1 MINKVNNS
9 LNYFIGSHKKLNYI
23 LKVIKRL
30 GDDEFVDNILGR
42 NPDIIEIKHY
52 GSMYSDRIIYYIE
65 IGTKGDGFFA
75 EYRRL
80 LEYLF
85 YADRYG
91 FIPCVKSNAN
101 FQYGSINDYFKIN
114 LGTIEEIREY
124 TNLVYAGMAHLSYAE
139 SLKEQSGYA
148 LSNTYIQEL
157 ARISRTYISLN
168 DSIKQYI
175 GNSQEEIGLKG
186 NILGVH
192 VRGTDF
198 KNNYKGHPVYISAQ
212 EYCDKT
218 KDIFGSGKYDKV
230 FLATDDIEAL
240 NVFEKTFEDKL
251 IYYKDVK
258 RAGGT
263 VSVAFKKQQL
273 SECEKFSLGK
283 EVVRD
288 MLTLA
293 GCASLIAGKS
303 QVSICSIIS
312 NAAWYSKY
320 QDLVIL
326 DKGIN
331 KIGRRYVY

>member
-1 MINKVNNS
+1 MINKINNS
-9 LNYFIGSHKKLNYI
+9 LNYYIGRHKKLNYI

-30 GDDEFVDNILGR
+30 GDDDFVDNILGR

-52 GSMYSDRIIYYIE
+52 GNKHSDKIIYYIE

-101 FQYGSINDYFKIN
+101 FQYGSINDYYKIE
-114 LGTIEEIREY
+114 LGVDEEIEEC
-124 TNLVYAGMAHLSYAE
+124 TNVVYAGIAHLNHAE
-139 SLKEQSGYA
+139 RLKEESGYA
-148 LSNTYIQEL
+148 LSSSYIEEL
-157 ARISRTYISLN
+157 ARISRKYISLRN
-168 DSIKQYI
+168 PVKQYI
-175 GNSQEEIGLKG
+175 EKSQEEICFKG

-198 KNNYKGHPVYISAQ
+198 KKNYKGHPVYISAQ

-218 KDIFGSGKYDKV
+218 KDIFSTGKYDKV

-240 NVFEKTFEDKL
+240 NVFKKAFGDKI

-258 RAGGT
+258 RADGT
-263 VSVAFKKQQL
+263 VSVAFKKEKL
-273 SECEKFSLGK
+273 SEDEKLSLGK

-288 MLTLA
+288 MFTLA
-293 GCASLIAGKS
+293 RCTSLIAGKS

-320 QDLVIL
+320 QDEVIL

-331 KIGRRYVY
+331 KSGKRYIY